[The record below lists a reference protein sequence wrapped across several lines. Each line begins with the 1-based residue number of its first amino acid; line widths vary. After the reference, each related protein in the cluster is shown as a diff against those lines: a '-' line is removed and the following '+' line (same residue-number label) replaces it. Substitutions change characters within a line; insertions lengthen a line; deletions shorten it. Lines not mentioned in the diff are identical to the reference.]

1 MCQYASHSQGH
12 PWRFA
17 LSRHTEVTV
26 GLFFTQSWWFVTT
39 TLSCSFFCLRQYLKK
54 TPKKTLCLDERNHA
68 QTAAALKIIFHRV
81 NREYEFLG
89 QSDLHFYPES
99 WQSALPSM
107 VLWQVVHTAMSLSK
121 EARMPFYALWTQQT
135 RTMLSNSLL
144 NSSLHLCVPSFS
156 SYTFK
161 EGFTWKLRRHLTF
174 IGIKVLTF

>member
-17 LSRHTEVTV
+17 LSRHTEVTGAV
-26 GLFFTQSWWFVTT
+26 FHSVLMVCNHHSLMLLFLFETVFE
-39 TLSCSFFCLRQYLKK
+39 K

-89 QSDLHFYPES
+89 QSDFHFYPES

-135 RTMLSNSLL
+135 KTMLSNSLL

>member
-1 MCQYASHSQGH
+1 MCQYASRSQGH

-17 LSRHTEVTV
+17 LCKHTEVTV

-54 TPKKTLCLDERNHA
+54 NKNLCLDERNHA

-81 NREYEFLG
+81 NRECEFLG
-89 QSDLHFYPES
+89 QNDFHFYPES

-121 EARMPFYALWTQQT
+121 EARMLFYALWTQQT
-135 RTMLSNSLL
+135 KTMLSNSLL
-144 NSSLHLCVPSFS
+144 NSSLHLCVPSFI

-174 IGIKVLTF
+174 IGIKVHTF